1 MAMNTC
7 YNPYSLKGKKI
18 LVTGASSGIGK
29 ATAIECSKLGATVI
43 VTGRNEE
50 RLKATYDQLEGESHV
65 MIVADLTD
73 EEAMKFLVKGIETLD
88 GVVLCAGIA
97 NSIPVQFATKKKFD
111 EIFATN
117 FFATA
122 ELLRLLVKGKKMSK
136 ESSVVA
142 ISSIGGNYS
151 FDIGNGVYGASKAA
165 LSSWMKFAALELAP
179 KKIRVN
185 CVSPGMTRTSMTTAG
200 TLTEEQLA
208 ADEARYPLGR
218 YGNPEEIAWAVI
230 YLLSDAA
237 KWITG
242 TDIVIDG
249 GITI

>member
-1 MAMNTC
+1 MNTC
-7 YNPYSLKGKKI
+7 YNPYSLQGKKI
-18 LVTGASSGIGK
+18 LVTGASSGIGRS
-29 ATAIECSKLGATVI
+29 TAIECSKLGATVI

-50 RLKATYDQLEGESHV
+50 RLKATYDELEGEEHA
-65 MIVADLTD
+65 MIVADLTE
-73 EEAMKFLVKGIETLD
+73 EEAMKSLVKGIDVLD
-88 GVVLCAGIA
+88 GVVLCAGIS
-97 NSIPVQFATKKKFD
+97 NTIPVQFSTKKKFD
-111 EIFATN
+111 ELFATN

-142 ISSIGGNYS
+142 LSSIGGTYS
-151 FDIGNGVYGASKAA
+151 FGVGNGIYGASKAA

-185 CVSPGMTRTSMTTAG
+185 CVCPGMTRTSMITSDKF
-200 TLTEEQLA
+200 TEEQLA
-208 ADEARYPLGR
+208 ADEARYPIGR
-218 YGNPEEIAWAVI
+218 YGNPEEIAWAAI

>member
-1 MAMNTC
+1 MNPY
-7 YNPYSLKGKKI
+7 YNPYSLRGKKI
-18 LVTGASSGIGK
+18 LVTGASSGIGR

-50 RLKATYDQLEGESHV
+50 RLKATYDRLEGKGHV
-65 MIVADLTD
+65 IIMADLTE
-73 EEAMKFLVKGIETLD
+73 EEAMKSLVKGIETLD

-97 NSIPVQFATKKKFD
+97 NSIPVQFATIKKFD

-185 CVSPGMTRTSMTTAG
+185 CVCPGMTRTSMTTAG
-200 TLTEEQLA
+200 TLTEEQYDAYSASHL
-208 ADEARYPLGR
+208 LGR
-218 YGNPEEIAWAVI
+218 SGNPEEIAWAVI

-249 GITI
+249 GVSI

>member
-1 MAMNTC
+1 MNTC
-7 YNPYSLKGKKI
+7 YNPYSLHGKRI
-18 LVTGASSGIGK
+18 LVTGASSGIGQ
-29 ATAIECSKLGATVI
+29 ATAIECSRLGATVI

-50 RLKATYDQLEGESHV
+50 RLKATYEQLDGQGHA

-73 EEAMKFLVKGIETLD
+73 EESVKSLVKGIEVLD
-88 GVVLCAGIA
+88 GVVLCAGISSSA
-97 NSIPVQFATKKKFD
+97 PVKFATKNKFK
-111 EIFATN
+111 ETFATN

-122 ELLRLLVKGKKMSK
+122 ELLRLLIKGKKISK

-142 ISSIGGNYS
+142 ISSIGGNYC
-151 FDIGNGVYGASKAA
+151 FTLGNGIYGASKAA
-165 LSSWMKFAALELAP
+165 LSSWMKSVALELAT

-185 CVSPGMTRTSMTTAG
+185 CVCPGMTHTAMTATG
-200 TLTEEQLA
+200 IFTEEQLA
-208 ADEARYPLGR
+208 EDEAKYPLGR
-218 YGNPEEIAWAVI
+218 WGNPEEIAWAVI

-249 GITI
+249 GSSI

>member
-1 MAMNTC
+1 MNTC
-7 YNPYSLKGKKI
+7 YNPYSLEGKKI

-29 ATAIECSKLGATVI
+29 ATAIECSKLEASVI

-50 RLKATYDQLEGESHV
+50 RLKATYDQLVGEGHA

-73 EEAMKFLVKGIETLD
+73 EEHMKSLVKGIETLD

-97 NSIPVQFATKKKFD
+97 DSIPVQFATKKKFD

-117 FFATA
+117 FLATA
-122 ELLRLLVKGKKMSK
+122 ELLRLLVKGKKMGK

-185 CVSPGMTRTSMTTAG
+185 CVCPGMTRTSMTAAG
-200 TLTEEQLA
+200 TLTDEQLA